1 MLNADPKL
9 LDDVVV
15 IDYKLVVFI
24 AEGREG
30 GQSWLNRSP
39 EANDHSY
46 QYTESP

>member
-15 IDYKLVVFI
+15 IDYILIVFI
-24 AEGREG
+24 AEGEG
-30 GQSWLNRSP
+30 EIDTSWQNRSH
-39 EANDHSY
+39 DLSH